1 MKKQIRNFLVRLI
14 KRSNKTKKVNDNIP
28 DEILMLYGKFYFYS
42 VCYVVIFGLLYPLLF
57 IGNISNISLVLS
69 FVIFIGLYAYM
80 IYDVL
85 KKSKGFKSAVFS
97 LFVVLVILA
106 ISFSIVKIFI

>member
-1 MKKQIRNFLVRLI
+1 MISSPDRDPEALSTGSRTACGI
-14 KRSNKTKKVNDNIP
+14 CHAHSNRALPAD
-28 DEILMLYGKFYFYS
+28 LYFYS